1 MPPLLPGSATGCYL
15 RRSKRHQP
23 VCLDGS
29 RDRHEVGEQ
38 YGGHCQSERKMGRGY
53 RGSAHRVESL
63 GKGCTERRSGISN
76 TREST
81 PTRRGFRYLSANGA
95 ADSRETV
102 DRAAYY
108 LLAHCGTTGCIH
120 NSSTAKHSRCE
131 HPPMVVTIAGL
142 ANRRS
147 SAMLRAAPRTRRLP
161 GRRGR
166 LPGVAASGA
175 SPLGQP
181 RGTVTRHPGRSHGA
195 AHHLAR
201 SRASFVASLQEIL
214 TQ

>member
-1 MPPLLPGSATGCYL
+1 MRPLLPGSATGCYL

-23 VCLDGS
+23 LCLDGS

-38 YGGHCQSERKMGRGY
+38 YGEHCQSERKTGRGY

-63 GKGCTERRSGISN
+63 GKGRTERRSRIKHQRVHAN
-76 TREST
+76 ST
-81 PTRRGFRYLSANGA
+81 WLSLSFSERRCRLQGNR
-95 ADSRETV
+95 RQ
-102 DRAAYY
+102 AAYY

-166 LPGVAASGA
+166 LPGAAASGA
-175 SPLGQP
+175 SPVGQP

-214 TQ
+214 TR